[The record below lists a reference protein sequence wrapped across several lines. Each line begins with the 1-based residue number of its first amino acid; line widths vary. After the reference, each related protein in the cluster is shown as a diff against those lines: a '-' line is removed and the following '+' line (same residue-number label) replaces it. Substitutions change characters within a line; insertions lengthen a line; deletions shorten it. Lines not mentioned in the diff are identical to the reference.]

1 MFNLSNDDEIKSNL
15 ELLLTDSKFKN
26 LVENSFR
33 DVNISMCCT
42 GGVRCEKS
50 TAFMKML
57 GFTNV

>member
-1 MFNLSNDDEIKSNL
+1 MCNLSDEDEIKSKL
-15 ELLLTDSKFKN
+15 ELLINDPIFYN
-26 LVENSFR
+26 LVECSFK